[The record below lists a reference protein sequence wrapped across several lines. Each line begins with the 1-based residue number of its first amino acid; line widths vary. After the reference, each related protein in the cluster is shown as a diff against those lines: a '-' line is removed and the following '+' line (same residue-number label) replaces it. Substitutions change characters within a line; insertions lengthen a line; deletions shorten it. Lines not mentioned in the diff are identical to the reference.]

1 MKTAIISI
9 LFIFLVLPVFAQNS
23 CDCNA
28 DLEFVKAQL
37 ENTPSFKDQIK
48 GKQEME
54 FQALVE
60 SLKSE
65 EQLSIHECFWRL
77 NRLIGMLRDKHIS
90 VAYQTKENINPFD
103 GLKVEKME
111 GQETQLSQKSFRDV
125 EGIYSV
131 SDKLEIGVYRTEVVD
146 SLVGVVLKSETATWE
161 KGEVCMILK
170 ETDLDNQFDLMM
182 SFDKKNM
189 YFRRSFIFQEGSF
202 FANLKKLRS
211 PSVNQALV
219 DPDATPYTLDQ
230 LDGVS
235 YVWFNSFGSSS
246 DNWKK
251 RDAFLEEL
259 SETEIGSTL
268 IIDLRN
274 NGGGS
279 DKISKSIF
287 KALKKASKGK
297 EVYVLTN
304 YFTASN
310 GEIFALR
317 AKQEMDA
324 THVGW
329 RTNGA
334 LAYGVNYGTTYE
346 LPSGYFSIRPTDM
359 NNREY
364 HGYEVVG
371 VVPDV
376 ELDYWVDWKVQL
388 KELLNEPS

>member
-77 NRLIGMLRDKHIS
+77 NRLIGVLRDKHIS

-189 YFRRSFIFQEGSF
+189 YFRRSFLFQEGSF

-310 GEIFALR
+310 GEIFTLR

-359 NNREY
+359 NNRKY
-364 HGYEVVG
+364 HDYEVVG